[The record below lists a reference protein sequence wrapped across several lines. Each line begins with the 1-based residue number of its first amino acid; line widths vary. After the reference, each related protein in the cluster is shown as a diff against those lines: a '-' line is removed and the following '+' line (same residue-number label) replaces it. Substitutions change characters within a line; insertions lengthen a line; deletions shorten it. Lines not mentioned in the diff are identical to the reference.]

1 MRRIFFVLVFGSLY
15 LSGIAQAPADTV
27 QVVTSGRTNDPAQE
41 QKPYVIMI
49 SADGFR
55 HDLAE
60 KLPCY

>member
-1 MRRIFFVLVFGSLY
+1 MRRIFVVLAVGLLY
-15 LSGIAQAPADTV
+15 LSGTAQAPADAV
-27 QVVTSGRTNDPAQE
+27 QVVTPGRTNDPAQE